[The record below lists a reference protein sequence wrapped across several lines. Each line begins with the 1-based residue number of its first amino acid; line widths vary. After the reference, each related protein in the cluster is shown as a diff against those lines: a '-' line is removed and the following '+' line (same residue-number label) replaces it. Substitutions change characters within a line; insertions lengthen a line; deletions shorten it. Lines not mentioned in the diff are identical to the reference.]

1 MNDYDENY
9 LKKCITCKH
18 CYVRKDDDYIYCR
31 KRNGKCDYK
40 EKEVKAVE
48 IDEASCK
55 QGEEE

>member
-40 EKEVKAVE
+40 EKEVKGGG
-48 IDEASCK
+48 IDES
-55 QGEEE
+55 